1 MSVEESEKQRST
13 EEKRDNKEKET
24 KEERNKRKKQK
35 QIRRGL
41 GLLGSQAGQLDSW
54 LTGALLNISHFQCW
68 FCTGPGKNQRRREG
82 HGHDTVSD
90 AQEARGRR

>member
-1 MSVEESEKQRST
+1 MSVEESEKQRSR
-13 EEKRDNKEKET
+13 EEKTEKKEKET
-24 KEERNKRKKQK
+24 KEEQNERKKQK

-41 GLLGSQAGQLDSW
+41 GSHAGQLDSW
-54 LTGALLNISHFQCW
+54 LAGALLNISHFQCW
-68 FCTGPGKNQRRREG
+68 FCTGPGKKQRRREV